1 VGGSGA
7 GRWGRAVGLGR
18 GWEHLGVDPTMAAA
32 VTAVTREDIDR
43 AAERLAGRIRR
54 TPVLRLEAG
63 ALGSTL
69 GSTTG
74 WVLKVESMQ
83 HTGSF
88 KPRGVFN
95 LLLSRPTRPVSSRPR
110 AATPQWPSPTPVNS
124 FGYPRRS
131 LFRAAPHRS
140 RSIGLRRSAR
150 GSRSV
155 ATTTPTPTT
164 LRSSTPHGPATC
176 SFTPT
181 TVPEIL
187 AGQGTVARELEQQA
201 PEVDTVLVA
210 VGGGGLIGGIC
221 SWYGASTRIVAVE
234 PRQAPTLHAALQ
246 ADRAIDVEVSGIAA
260 DSLGARRIGVHGLAA
275 IRAAG
280 ALSVLVTDSDISA
293 ARQRLWDD
301 TRLVAESG
309 GATALAALTSG
320 AYRPAPDECV
330 AVLLCGAN
338 TDPTT
343 SFPAPDE
350 VARPNGRARSCP
362 ESHVPGVGVARRA
375 VCGRPAAGQPVL

>member
-1 VGGSGA
+1 M
-7 GRWGRAVGLGR
+7 
-18 GWEHLGVDPTMAAA
+18 TAA
-32 VTAVTREDIDR
+32 VTAVTREDINR

-63 ALGSTL
+63 ALGSAL

-95 LLLSRPTRPVSSRPR
+95 LLLSRPTPSGVVTASGGN
-110 AATPQWPSPTPVNS
+110 AALAVAYACQQ
-124 FGYPRRS
+124 
-131 LFRAAPHRS
+131 
-140 RSIGLRRSAR
+140 LRLPATVFVPRSAPPVKINR
-150 GSRSV
+150 V
-155 ATTTPTPTT
+155 AALGARIEVGGDYYAHAYDAAVEHAARTGD
-164 LRSSTPHGPATC
+164 LFVHAYDG
-176 SFTPT
+176 
-181 TVPEIL
+181 PEIL

-221 SWYGASTRIVAVE
+221 SWYGARTRIVAVE
-234 PRQAPTLHAALQ
+234 PRQAPTLHAAVQ

-301 TRLVAESG
+301 TRLVAEPG

-320 AYRPAPDECV
+320 AYQPAPDECV

-338 TDPTT
+338 TDPRDLV
-343 SFPAPDE
+343 P
-350 VARPNGRARSCP
+350 RA
-362 ESHVPGVGVARRA
+362 
-375 VCGRPAAGQPVL
+375 